1 MRLSYRVAAAFLLVA
16 IGIVALVSA
25 CSGSEPQDRIFAMTL
40 VGGELASVES
50 ELSANQGD
58 TVTLTWQTDT
68 SLLVHL
74 HGYDIEMSLT
84 TGRVHDMT
92 FNANATGRF
101 NITVHAI
108 DDEHPHKDGEGCR
121 ASPPPGEPM
130 PSVTIDATEA
140 MTDGRVIVQ
149 VEVENFEL
157 RQGADHWHLAI
168 DGVDYGM
175 HSQSSLSLPL
185 AGGGERVF
193 EATLND
199 ANHCAYDASDT
210 TTLMLSGEPDDSD
223 DMMDET
229 PAADHDMAPTP
240 DAAGEHSMAGMTS
253 EDATASPPIIEE
265 RVIATLEVRP

>member
-1 MRLSYRVAAAFLLVA
+1 MRLSHRVTAAFLLVA
-16 IGIVALVSA
+16 MGIVALVSG
-25 CSGSEPQDRIFAMTL
+25 CGGSEPQDRVFAMTL
-40 VGGELASVES
+40 VGGKLASGES
-50 ELSANQGD
+50 EISANQGD

-68 SLLVHL
+68 PLLVHV

-84 TGRVHDMT
+84 TGRAHDMT
-92 FNANATGRF
+92 FTANATGRF

-108 DDEHPHKDGEGCR
+108 DDEHPHKGGEGCS
-121 ASPPPGEPM
+121 ASPPPGEPI
-130 PSVTIDATEA
+130 PSVTINATEA

-157 RQGADHWHLAI
+157 QHGANHWHLAI
-168 DGVDYGM
+168 DDVDYGM

-199 ANHCAYDASDT
+199 ANHCAYNASDT
-210 TTLMLSGEPDDSD
+210 TTLTLSGEPDDSD

-229 PAADHDMAPTP
+229 PAADHDMAGTP
-240 DAAGEHSMAGMTS
+240 NAAGEHSMTDMTS
-253 EDATASPPIIEE
+253 EDATVTPLIQE